1 MGRRFS
7 KFSKKYSL
15 FLSEASNEE
24 IVSISKE
31 LTDEIAIQIRFVNIA
46 AMVVLSISIVAL
58 LIVIMLLSAA
68 NGPISSFERIIVFLR
83 LASLSLLC
91 IGAVLSASA
100 LQKALRASSASP
112 LMWRHIRETATD
124 ELVYEQTLG
133 INRLNKL
140 LYRSRNTINTATNII
155 VLGSIVMAIS
165 FALQLLAS
173 MGYLS

>member
-83 LASLSLLC
+83 LAHYHCCASVPCCLLRHFRKHCGHHLHHLSC
-91 IGAVLSASA
+91 GDTYV
-100 LQKALRASSASP
+100 KPLRTNWC
-112 LMWRHIRETATD
+112 M
-124 ELVYEQTLG
+124 
-133 INRLNKL
+133 
-140 LYRSRNTINTATNII
+140 SRPWEST
-155 VLGSIVMAIS
+155 G
-165 FALQLLAS
+165 
-173 MGYLS
+173 